1 MKSVALGDPH
11 VVPSEIEECERLMQL
26 VETVVEDSGAEA
38 LTIFGDLHN
47 NHDTVSVRVQD
58 FWRRWLRKIR
68 CKKVLIVGNHDQ
80 AHTDRTHP
88 HALSAYADMPDV
100 TVVDSPTRDVLP
112 HVDAMPYFYD
122 PAEFVKAAAELRG
135 KNRGTP
141 ALFCHQT
148 FTGARYE
155 NGFYAKDAVDP
166 DDVACYDSI
175 WSGHIHTRHSFAQV
189 NYVGAPRWRTLSDAN
204 VDRFVYVFEH
214 SYVSS
219 VDELL
224 SGRDPLNNFNV
235 DVTDVVSTAPA
246 CRRIWTGEDRPD
258 APFERPEG
266 YRSTDLLKIAV
277 YGPTLAYVRA
287 READLRAVYGPVT
300 TGYPDRASAPAG
312 VSRTRGVEAS
322 LDSFAATWEP
332 PAGSPRDAVVEEVRR
347 RAR

>member
-100 TVVDSPTRDVLP
+100 TVVDKPTRGVLP

-122 PAEFVKAAAELRG
+122 PAEFVKAAVELRG
-135 KNRGTP
+135 KNRGNP
-141 ALFCHQT
+141 ALCCHQT

-155 NGFYAKDAVDP
+155 NGFYAKDAVSP
-166 DDVACYDSI
+166 AEVPYNQVF
-175 WSGHIHTRHSFAQV
+175 SGHIHTRHSFAQV
-189 NYVGAPRWRTLSDAN
+189 AYIGAPRWRTLSDAN
-204 VDRFVYVFEH
+204 VDRFVYVLNH
-214 SYVSS
+214 DYTAI
-219 VDELL
+219 D
-224 SGRDPLNNFNV
+224 GPLAV
-235 DVTDVVSTAPA
+235 AVEDMVSTDPA

-258 APFERPEG
+258 TPFERPEG

-277 YGPTLAYVRA
+277 YGPTLVYVRA

-300 TGYPDRASAPAG
+300 TGYPDRSSAPAG